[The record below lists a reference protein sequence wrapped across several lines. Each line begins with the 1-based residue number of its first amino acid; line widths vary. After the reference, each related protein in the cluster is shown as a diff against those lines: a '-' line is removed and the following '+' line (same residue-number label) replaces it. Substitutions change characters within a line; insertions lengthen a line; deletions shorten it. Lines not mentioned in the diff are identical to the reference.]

1 MTLNLEAIKA
11 RCEKATAGHTC
22 TETPYGCLRCESE
35 TDSLDA
41 ECLLLVAEV
50 ERLRKDDV
58 VKWAWV
64 EAVQDELAAKN
75 SELARAESELTRLR
89 SINAAVVALF
99 DRHGGGDI
107 EEFYGIKA
115 LRAALDA
122 AQGGG

>member
-50 ERLRKDDV
+50 ERLRK
-58 VKWAWV
+58 V
-64 EAVQDELAAKN
+64 EAA
-75 SELARAESELTRLR
+75 ARAWREVFRSPPKLR
-89 SINAAVVALF
+89 TPHNHRSYSHAVSNARCRVF
-99 DRHGGGDI
+99 
-107 EEFYGIKA
+107 
-115 LRAALDA
+115 AALDA